1 MVILW
6 SLQDLPELD
15 DFSFSSHKDFYT
27 TSNFSKRSVIQIQIM
42 NSNLRSAALPIDEH
56 ILYNMIFH
64 VQLLLFL
71 LLFLSE
77 VRINLPLVVAK
88 RLTSTLAVLS
98 KKKRKHNNK
107 QTHIKKKK
115 IPNKK
120 TNSQKQNKKCWYFSL
135 ILRSF

>member
-1 MVILW
+1 
-6 SLQDLPELD
+6 
-15 DFSFSSHKDFYT
+15 
-27 TSNFSKRSVIQIQIM
+27 M

-115 IPNKK
+115 SQTKK
-120 TNSQKQNKKCWYFSL
+120 QTLKSRT
-135 ILRSF
+135 RSADIFR

>member
-115 IPNKK
+115 SQTKK
-120 TNSQKQNKKCWYFSL
+120 QTLKSRT
-135 ILRSF
+135 RSADIFC